1 MSVPLLL
8 SLSLPFHVNVVLCG
22 EKLSSEL
29 IPKSLL
35 VKEKLAPGPQAP
47 PARVPS
53 PPNVK
58 EQNARE
64 LNKEQ
69 STKES
74 NKEQNTKPTLSI
86 ASVRFRQPGSSGLS
100 RLASSRR
107 HDLRYHSN
115 PVIPVMTDI
124 PNQENLFID
133 EMRKTLAVPVSE
145 RRKFFERVAEYNSP
159 F

>member
-35 VKEKLAPGPQAP
+35 AKEELAPGPQAP
-47 PARVPS
+47 LARVPS

-58 EQNARE
+58 EQN
-64 LNKEQ
+64 
-69 STKES
+69 TKES
-74 NKEQNTKPTLSI
+74 NKELNTKPTLSI

>member
-1 MSVPLLL
+1 MLMWSFVGGK
-8 SLSLPFHVNVVLCG
+8 LP
-22 EKLSSEL
+22 SEL
-29 IPKSLL
+29 IPDSLL
-35 VKEKLAPGPQAP
+35 AREELAPGPQAP
-47 PARVPS
+47 LARVPS
-53 PPNVK
+53 LPNVK

-64 LNKEQ
+64 PSKEQ
-69 STKES
+69 NTKES
-74 NKEQNTKPTLSI
+74 NKDQNAKPALSI

-115 PVIPVMTDI
+115 PVIPVMADI
-124 PNQENLFID
+124 PNQENMFID